1 MRSLLFAAL
10 AGLAVAQSNS
20 TISSTSVVSSTSR
33 VSSTLSSSA
42 TVSSANSAIT
52 VALDGS
58 GQYTAINAAVSA
70 AQNSG
75 IPTVTVLSGTYMEAV
90 TVVGTATVTIVGAT
104 ATAAT
109 DWSQNQVVISNPA
122 VALTIGSNSAKGVT
136 LRNLNFINSA
146 STGPSVNAVVLSL
159 RGNNIAFY
167 GCSVVSPGATAISA
181 SYGLAF
187 FANSRIEGSDKL
199 FYNVPSMYVYKSTI
213 VPLSSGASIVYS
225 KGATVNNVFYNST
238 VVFDSGSIEQK
249 PGSSNA
255 GVFLAAPNG
264 AGATVIYRNVAM
276 GSLVSAAGIH
286 PSAATVSSFYGEFAT
301 TGAGSYAKN
310 AATRPTYDTLLTADQ
325 VSQYTVDKVFAN
337 AFYPYG
343 SPSTSWVDSSVL
355 LSVANSDTAQLA
367 FASSSAIVASPTSS
381 IAPSS
386 TSNST
391 VSAGV
396 STSASSTASC
406 APSATL
412 IVSKNPGACDYSNV
426 TAAIAALPNDSKAYT
441 IQIGAGVYNEQISIT
456 RKGKVTLI
464 GATNNTRDYTQ
475 NQVTIQ
481 TSNGVLT
488 SAGQDEITPVI
499 NAKKTNDNSGMALYN
514 INFANVYPQTKNTAA
529 LAADFYGANLA
540 AYGCSFTGFQDTL
553 LANKGTQV
561 FSNCYIEGSVDFIW
575 GYSTAFFHQCMIV
588 TNTPGS
594 CIAAQAR
601 STATTT
607 GGYVFDRSVITY
619 SSTYGSSFGLSYL
632 GRPYS
637 ENSIAVYTNC
647 FIDKHISAAGWSVWS
662 TSAPQTSNVM
672 FGEYANTGPGSWQA
686 STQRASFATNL
697 TASQAAQYELAAWIG
712 DTTWLDQT
720 AYNYVPSYSLT
731 GPSTSASPSTN
742 TTASAG
748 SSTTSTINTHPD
760 SGSVPPVGAIVV
772 SVDGSHNATFTNVT
786 AALTSLPK
794 DATNQTIFLYP
805 GSYNEQVPSINRP
818 GAVRIIGYT
827 TGNPGQSYKDNT
839 VTITFSRG
847 LSVSPLPAGH
857 SDAETATVQ
866 TASSRISFYNI
877 AMINTDNLDGAEA
890 SYVTLAASIY
900 GNDIAF
906 YGCSFDGWQD
916 TLLTGATTG
925 YQYYESC
932 YIGGEYI
939 SFFPSLHVS

>member
-1 MRSLLFAAL
+1 
-10 AGLAVAQSNS
+10 
-20 TISSTSVVSSTSR
+20 
-33 VSSTLSSSA
+33 
-42 TVSSANSAIT
+42 
-52 VALDGS
+52 
-58 GQYTAINAAVSA
+58 
-70 AQNSG
+70 
-75 IPTVTVLSGTYMEAV
+75 
-90 TVVGTATVTIVGAT
+90 
-104 ATAAT
+104 
-109 DWSQNQVVISNPA
+109 
-122 VALTIGSNSAKGVT
+122 
-136 LRNLNFINSA
+136 
-146 STGPSVNAVVLSL
+146 
-159 RGNNIAFY
+159 
-167 GCSVVSPGATAISA
+167 
-181 SYGLAF
+181 
-187 FANSRIEGSDKL
+187 
-199 FYNVPSMYVYKSTI
+199 MYVYKSTI

-238 VVFDSGSIEQK
+238 VVFDSSSIEQK
-249 PGSSNA
+249 SGYSNS

-264 AGATVIYRNVAM
+264 VGATVIYRNVAM
-276 GSLVSAAGIH
+276 GSLVSTSGFH
-286 PSAATVSSFYGEFAT
+286 PTAATVSSFYGEYAN

-310 AATRPTYDTLLTADQ
+310 AAIRPSYDNLLTANQ
-325 VSQYTVDKVFAN
+325 VSQYTVDKVYAN

-343 SPSTSWVDSSVL
+343 SSSTSWIDSSVL
-355 LSVANSDTAQLA
+355 SSVTDSDTAQLSLA
-367 FASSSAIVASPTSS
+367 PLSS
-381 IAPSS
+381 I
-386 TSNST
+386 
-391 VSAGV
+391 V
-396 STSASSTASC
+396 ASSTASITRSSFANSTASASVSATSTASSC
-406 APSATL
+406 APSVTFT
-412 IVSKNPGACDYSNV
+412 VSKNPGPCDYSNV

-464 GATNNTRDYTQ
+464 GATNSTRDYTQ

-481 TSNGVLT
+481 NSNGVLT
-488 SAGQDEITPVI
+488 SAGQDEITPTI
-499 NAKKTNDNSGMALYN
+499 NAKKTNDNSGLALYN

-529 LAADFYGANLA
+529 LAADFYGANIA

-561 FSNCYIEGSVDFIW
+561 FSNCYIEGRLTWIYTNTSMLTAHSGSVDFIW

-601 STATTT
+601 STATTA

-647 FIDKHISAAGWSVWS
+647 YIDKHISAVGWSVWS

-697 TASQAAQYELAAWIG
+697 TATQAAQYELAAWIG

-720 AYNYVPSYSLT
+720 AYNYIPSYSLT
-731 GPSTSASPSTN
+731 GTSTSGSTSPSTN
-742 TTASAG
+742 TTTSTG
-748 SSTTSTINTHPD
+748 STTTSTVNAHPD
-760 SGSVPPVGAIVV
+760 TGSVPPAGAVVV
-772 SVDGSHNATFTNVT
+772 SVDGSHNASFANLT
-786 AALTSLPK
+786 AALASLPR
-794 DATNQTIFLYP
+794 DTTNQTIFLYP

-827 TGNPGQSYKDNT
+827 TGSPGQSYKDNT

-866 TASSRISFYNI
+866 TASNRISFYNI
-877 AMINTDNLDGAEA
+877 VMINTDNLDGAEA

-932 YIGGEYI
+932 YIGG
-939 SFFPSLHVS
+939 